1 MNQPELSGRRP
12 PSRLVHLSPRGGREP
27 LHQRWLRLF
36 HSDPLFHNSVY
47 LMLSTGTVSLLGF
60 AFWIVNARLY
70 STVDIGFATA
80 LISVATLIGTFSLLG
95 LNNALIRYLG
105 GEAEK
110 NRLINSACATVALAA
125 TAIATVYVLGTW
137 RLPRL
142 AITRVTPAVGALIVA
157 FSVMLALYLLLESIF
172 IAYRSTVF
180 ILIKNAAQAVVKLG
194 LTVTLVSF
202 GAFGIVGSF
211 ALSLAAALSLSFFF
225 LRRRFRYRPWPGP
238 SVQLLRGLARF
249 SFGTY
254 IGLFLFNLPALALP
268 VVIVQALGPSAAAY
282 FYMSTMMAN
291 LLYVVPLATTQSLF
305 AEGSFNPGQLQ
316 PQLRKATRLI
326 ALLLTPG
333 LLLLVLLGSHILLV
347 FGPAYAAQ
355 GAALLQL
362 QGAAAAFAAINMIG
376 AALMSIRKDIRKLV
390 LNNLVGAAATMGL
403 SLALMPAHQLT
414 GVGWA
419 WLLGQAITSA
429 LYARDVWVDLS
440 LSWLPRHSVAR
451 SPSA

>member
-1 MNQPELSGRRP
+1 
-12 PSRLVHLSPRGGREP
+12 
-27 LHQRWLRLF
+27 
-36 HSDPLFHNSVY
+36 
-47 LMLSTGTVSLLGF
+47 MLSTGTVSLLGF

-70 STVDIGFATA
+70 SSVEIGFATA

-105 GEAEK
+105 GEGEK
-110 NRLINSACATVALAA
+110 NRMINSACATVALAA
-125 TAIATVYVLGTW
+125 TAIATLYVLGTW
-137 RLPRL
+137 RLPGL

-157 FSVMLALYLLLESIF
+157 FSVLLALYLLLESIF

-194 LTVTLVSF
+194 LTVTLVGF

-225 LRRRFRYRPWPGP
+225 LRRRFRYRTWPGP
-238 SVQLLRGLARF
+238 SVRLLRGLARF

-254 IGLFLFNLPALALP
+254 IGLFLFNLPTLALP
-268 VVIVQALGPSAAAY
+268 VVIVQGLGPSAAAY

-305 AEGSFNPGQLQ
+305 AEGSFNPSQLR

-326 ALLLTPG
+326 ALLLAPG
-333 LLLLVLLGSHILLV
+333 MLLLVLLGSHILLV

-355 GAALLQL
+355 GTALLRL

-376 AALMSIRKDIRKLV
+376 AALMSIRKDMRKLV

-414 GVGWA
+414 G
-419 WLLGQAITSA
+419 
-429 LYARDVWVDLS
+429 
-440 LSWLPRHSVAR
+440 
-451 SPSA
+451 